1 MFKIMFNNMG
11 NINIKSKNID
21 KYDDNINLIDSYEI
35 VDDSRWVIYNKRE
48 SVIYNNMISIRY
60 HPSTL

>member
-11 NINIKSKNID
+11 NINIKSKNIN

-48 SVIYNNMISIRY
+48 SVIYNNVISIGY
-60 HPSTL
+60 HASTL